1 MRRDKQ
7 FDYFL
12 SVVLFLLLGS
22 QIVSSKPFSYY
33 HSIEERNLFKPLWT
47 IIRDKP
53 DKDKRKAQL
62 EERKLKAKIKQL
74 KARLKLTG
82 IIFNGQSYQAII
94 KDRRGKEEKLF
105 YEEGDVI
112 QEATVKK
119 IDEDKLEVILDYKGK
134 EIILSLL
141 SGYKE
146 VKDATTSHQSEE
158 IHSDKTVSKAAP
170 LTSLSR
176 EPSITTEKK
185 QQEKRRQLIRRL
197 LPLRGYLGI
206 DVQPITSI
214 LAERL
219 NLPFKKGLYIV
230 RVKENT
236 QASQKGLKRGDL
248 ILKIDGQEVR
258 NINDVQ
264 KVFKKVKV
272 DGGLSLTIVEKG
284 TDIQKTVIFELTE

>member
-12 SVVLFLLLGS
+12 SVVLFFLLGS

-33 HSIEERNLFKPLWT
+33 RLIEERNLFKPLWT
-47 IIRDKP
+47 TIRDKS

-62 EERKLKAKIKQL
+62 EERRLKAEVKRL

-94 KDRRGKEEKLF
+94 EDRRGKEEKLF
-105 YEEGDVI
+105 YEEGDII
-112 QEATVKK
+112 QEATIKK
-119 IDEDKLEVILDYKGK
+119 IDEDKLEVVLGYKGE

-141 SGYKE
+141 NGYKE
-146 VKDATTSHQSEE
+146 VKDATTSYQLDEMR
-158 IHSDKTVSKAAP
+158 SDKTVSKTTP
-170 LTSLSR
+170 LTSVSR
-176 EPSITTEKK
+176 KPSITTEKK
-185 QQEKRRQLIRRL
+185 QQEKRKQLIRRL

-230 RVKENT
+230 RVRENT

-264 KVFKKVKV
+264 EVFKKIKL
-272 DGGLSLTIVEKG
+272 DGNLSLTIVEKG
-284 TDIQKTVIFELTE
+284 TDVQKTVIFELTE